1 MTSKRWAGTTFGSGW
16 MHKWLIRLLAFIDV
30 RVFYL
35 FSALFIIPV
44 CLVFCNS
51 RKTSWHFYRARMGY
65 SRLKAAWSV
74 YANHCVFAQT
84 VIDKFAMWAGRRF
97 DVTVDGLEHFN
108 RLAAGDEGFVM
119 LSSHIGNYE
128 IAGYSLVSDR
138 KTINAVV
145 YEGEKASVM
154 HNRTNMFDKTNIR
167 MILLRSDM
175 SHLFEIDNA
184 LSEGDIVS
192 FPTDRYMGGR
202 TVEYPFLGSA
212 AKFPQGPLSTAAM
225 RGVSVIAVN
234 TMKTGAKRYRI
245 YVTELQY
252 DTSAPR
258 KEQISCLCSA
268 YASQLE
274 KRVKEYPLQWFN
286 FFDFWA

>member
-1 MTSKRWAGTTFGSGW
+1 MASKRWAGTTFGSGW

-30 RVFYL
+30 RFFYL
-35 FSALFIIPV
+35 FAAIFIVPV
-44 CLVFCNS
+44 CLLFCNS
-51 RKTSWHFYRARMGY
+51 RRTSWRFYRVVMGY
-65 SRLKAAWSV
+65 PHLKAAWAV
-74 YANHCVFAQT
+74 YANHYNFAQA
-84 VIDKFAMWAGRRF
+84 VIDKFAMYAGRRF
-97 DVTVDGLEHFN
+97 EVTVDGLENFD
-108 RLAAGDEGFVM
+108 RLAAGEEGFVQ

-154 HNRTNMFDKTNIR
+154 QNRTSMFDRTNIR

-175 SHLFEIDNA
+175 SHLFEIDKA
-184 LSEGDIVS
+184 LSGGDIVS

-202 TVEYPFLGSA
+202 TVECRFLGRS
-212 AKFPQGPLSTAAM
+212 AKFPQGPFSAAAM
-225 RGVSVIAVN
+225 RGLSVLAVN
-234 TMKTGAKRYRI
+234 VMKTGAKHYNI
-245 YVTELQY
+245 YVTPLEY

-258 KEQISCLCSA
+258 KEQIACICGA
-268 YASQLE
+268 YVSELE
-274 KRVKEYPLQWFN
+274 KRVMQYPLQWFN